1 MKLEQIAKS
10 RLWNNIY
17 TVKIKCYDEMTVSLF
32 IYSSFISSSLHWPS
46 WLFWPNLGYFER

>member
-32 IYSSFISSSLHWPS
+32 TYSSFISSSLHWPS
-46 WLFWPNLGYFER
+46 WLFGPSVGDFER

>member
-46 WLFWPNLGYFER
+46 WLFGPNVGDFER